1 MWVKDRHTLEELERL
16 ERTENDAHKAKRIR
30 VVLLALKGYT
40 APAISQAVG
49 LSRRICQRWVYRYND
64 EGLDGLD
71 DRRGNVIA
79 SCLGP
84 EDTEKFRQRIEKGP
98 TPEDDVCALRGV
110 DFRRILEKEF
120 GVVRSLT
127 TVYSLL
133 HKLGYSC
140 LKPRPKHPKS
150 DHLAQET
157 FRQELPEK
165 LKSIAETHPDKKL
178 CVYFEDE
185 ARFGQQGTITH
196 VWAKKGSRPTA
207 IRQTEYQYLWVLAA
221 ICPETG
227 KSDGLISPC
236 LNAEVI
242 NVFLDQFSK
251 QIGADEHAVLIWD
264 QAGFHTSLKLK
275 IPGNVTIVKL
285 PPYSPEL
292 NPVENLWHYLKSH
305 DWSNN
310 FYRNYEA
317 LEEKAMQSWRRVV
330 MNDSLMKTVCA
341 APYAKRAIS
350 D

>member
-1 MWVKDRHTLEELERL
+1 MRVKDRHTLEELERL
-16 ERTENDAHKAKRIR
+16 ERTEKDAHKAKHIR

-49 LSRRICQRWVYRYND
+49 LSRRICQRWVYRYNED
-64 EGLDGLD
+64 GLDGLD

-84 EDTEKFRQRIEKGP
+84 
-98 TPEDDVCALRGV
+98 TPEDEVCALRGV

-120 GVVRSLT
+120 GVLRSLA

-150 DHLAQET
+150 DHTAQET
-157 FRQELPEK
+157 FRQELPAK
-165 LKSIAETHPDKKL
+165 LKSIAETHPDKRL
-178 CVYFEDE
+178 CVYFEDD

-207 IRQTEYQYLWVLAA
+207 IRQTAYQYLWVLAA

-227 KSDGLISPC
+227 KGDGLISPC

-275 IPGNVTIVKL
+275 IPGNITIVKL

-292 NPVENLWHYLKSH
+292 NPIENLWHYLKSH

-310 FYRNYEA
+310 FYRDYEA
-317 LEEKAMQSWRRVV
+317 LEEKAMQSWRRVA
-330 MNDSLMKTVCA
+330 MNA
-341 APYAKRAIS
+341 Y
-350 D
+350 